1 MSLRADQSANWEMGL
16 KAIMED
22 GTITSEEKRKAR
34 ICGDKIT
41 VATADLKPPISELDL
56 EGAFRKHLL
65 NEGYKKSYINNLT
78 SVLYRVIAASQK
90 TPIFHEKA
98 SIWQS
103 LINRYNENASVISA
117 AGANYI
123 LMWVMAEGVEL
134 EPMGQNRLMSF
145 TDFLEARGL
154 NPYESG
160 VRYRRELRKI
170 LAFNGLLQSPE
181 KISYEL
187 PARYRK
193 ILDAMEKIATAP
205 RSTNAAVNLLAEDW
219 ETQKAPIRSITWKKN
234 KRNFIRYLQYQIQHG
249 FTGDSWASIAHWK
262 EILRFVIDLNEGQ
275 PIAPATAETIVVSII
290 ACLRILRTTGHLKM
304 TDKEFEK
311 SVSEELWQR
320 IDAFE
325 DHFEKGGKAKPDLPP
340 YEKIYRRFYEGVMSD
355 FKKVRSHKSLR
366 TLQNLVIAI
375 LAVEFGWR
383 PQDLK
388 STLCLEH
395 FKERETLDG
404 RKFYFVQYQ
413 PSKTFKGKS
422 SMTASAPLPPWFND
436 IFDSYFSRVKA
447 EKRTGPLFPI
457 AKMSERICRMSF
469 RYLRKKYSANDYRKM
484 LASFFS
490 SHRIPGLYRLTG
502 RVADRRLELITDI
515 EISHYAEGSTNEERL
530 FDVRYG
536 DKVRKILGMTDV

>member
-1 MSLRADQSANWEMGL
+1 MSLRADQSANWELGL

-22 GTITSEEKRKAR
+22 GTITGEEKRKAR
-34 ICGDKIT
+34 ICGEKIT
-41 VATADLKPPISELDL
+41 VVTADLAPPISELEL
-56 EGAFRKHLL
+56 ERAFRSHLL
-65 NEGYKKSYINNLT
+65 NGGYKKSYINNLT
-78 SVLYRVIAASQK
+78 STLYRIIAVSPK
-90 TPIFHEKA
+90 EPIFHEKA
-98 SIWQS
+98 SNWQL
-103 LINRYNENASVISA
+103 LINRYNENASVIST

-123 LMWVMAEGVEL
+123 LMWAMTEGIDV
-134 EPMGQNRLMSF
+134 EPMDQARLMSF
-145 TDFLEARGL
+145 TDFLESRGL

-170 LAFNGLLQSPE
+170 LAFNGLLQCSE
-181 KISYEL
+181 QISYEL
-187 PARYRK
+187 PAKYQK
-193 ILDAMEKIATAP
+193 TLDAMEKVATAP

-219 ETQKAPIRSITWKKN
+219 ETQKAPIRPVTWKKN
-234 KRNFIRYLQYQIQHG
+234 KRNFIRYLQFQIQRG
-249 FTGDSWASIAHWK
+249 FAGDHWASIAHWK

-275 PIAPATAETIVVSII
+275 PIAPATAETMVVSII

-304 TDKEFEK
+304 TDKEFEE

-325 DHFEKGGKAKPDLPP
+325 DHFEKGGKPKPDLPP

-355 FKKVRSHKSLR
+355 FKKVRTQKSLR
-366 TLQNLVIAI
+366 TLQNIVISI
-375 LAVEFGWR
+375 LSVEFGWR

-388 STLCLEH
+388 STLCLDH

-413 PSKTFKGKS
+413 PSKTYKGKS
-422 SMTASAPLPPWFND
+422 SMTASAPVPPWFNE
-436 IFDSYFSRVKA
+436 IFDLYFARIRSEGRV
-447 EKRTGPLFPI
+447 GPLFPI

-469 RYLRKKYSANDYRKM
+469 RYLRRKYSANGYRKM

-515 EISHYAEGSTNEERL
+515 EISHYAEGATNEERL
-530 FDVRYG
+530 LDVRYG
-536 DKVRKILGMTDV
+536 EKVRKILGMTDV